1 MCTILPRLAFW
12 QETAGDVCRRRRRS
26 LDCAPVSVCSF
37 TLNVSQ
43 INSTLLSSC
52 ISPSSSSL
60 SLQRLL
66 LFVSSLIL
74 SILIYVGFIRSLAV
88 TFSQEQSNIFRH
100 CYCLLSSVFLFFSIH
115 MYHPPFWLI
124 LSQCLKMTSEHTF
137 SLCWKSLA
145 AFLSA
150 GGIALGWCRF
160 CLWFLLLHWKL
171 CLRTWGHCG
180 CLYYHHLHKC
190 MLGELDEEICQIP
203 Y

>member
-1 MCTILPRLAFW
+1 MCVEEEEEAWI
-12 QETAGDVCRRRRRS
+12 V
-26 LDCAPVSVCSF
+26 
-37 TLNVSQ
+37 
-43 INSTLLSSC
+43 LLSLSAA
-52 ISPSSSSL
+52 SL
-60 SLQRLL
+60 SMSLKLTPHYSPLASLHLHQACPYNVFC
-66 LFVSSLIL
+66 FVSSLIL